1 MATGGPGRP
10 GGCSRR
16 SVLKVGCLTVGVVAL
31 AGGGYGLK
39 MWLDLQKEHEEAR
52 NVPLDGVDF
61 SRLKDGT
68 YHGAYEGG
76 MFKWRANQCD
86 VTVTGGKV
94 TAIKLGGTIDPAADR
109 FDHGTLYGR
118 VIAAQSLQVDTISS
132 ATLTSKAYLKC
143 VEQALIPAQK

>member
-1 MATGGPGRP
+1 MATVKPGRP

-16 SVLKVGCLTVGVVAL
+16 GVLRVGCLTLGVVAL

-39 MWLDLQKEHEEAR
+39 MWNDLQTEHAEAR
-52 NVPLDGVDF
+52 NVSLNGVDF

-76 MFKWRANQCD
+76 MFKWRANECE
-86 VTVTGGKV
+86 VTVSGGKV
-94 TAIKLGGTIDPAADR
+94 TAIKLGGSIDPAASR
-109 FDHGTLYGR
+109 FDYDTLYGR

-143 VEQALIPAQK
+143 IEQALIPAQK